1 MPAQQ
6 RPQEIP
12 HPDCELAARPPE
24 QACGLLS
31 PGKIEVL
38 VVDDSA
44 VVRQV
49 MAAVLSQESGINVT
63 VAADPLIA
71 MEKMKRGRPDV
82 ILLDLEMPRMDGLTF
97 LRKIMAEDPI
107 PVVVCSALAPP
118 GSDIALTALDEGA
131 LDVITKPN
139 VGVKNF
145 LYESAI
151 LLIDAVRSAAQAHL
165 RRRASPLATAPKHT
179 ADSVLPSR
187 KAPALSVTTD
197 KVVVVGASTGGT
209 EAILELLQPMPP
221 DAPAIVIVQHMPE
234 VFTAGFACRLN
245 SMCQIE
251 VKEAANGDRVLQG
264 RALIAPGNRHTLL
277 RRSGGHYIVEVA
289 DGPLVSRHRPSV
301 DVLFRSAA
309 QSAGRNAIGIIMT
322 GMGDDGAT
330 GLMEMKEAGAWTIAQ
345 DEASCV
351 VFGMP
356 KEAVARGAVEEI
368 CSLPSLSRAVLERV
382 QSAAFA
388 HKNHLLPTPGTQP
401 S

>member
-1 MPAQQ
+1 MKGDSRGA
-6 RPQEIP
+6 
-12 HPDCELAARPPE
+12 
-24 QACGLLS
+24 
-31 PGKIEVL
+31 IEVL

-49 MAAVLSQESGINVT
+49 MTTVLAQEPGMNVT

-71 MEKMKRGRPDV
+71 MDKMKRSRPHV

-118 GSDIALTALDEGA
+118 GSDIALSALDDGA

-139 VGVKNF
+139 VGVKSF

-151 LLIDAVRSAAQAHL
+151 MLIDTVRSAAQARV
-165 RRRASPLATAPKHT
+165 RRRGFPHLPVMPKRT
-179 ADSVLPSR
+179 ADAVLPSR
-187 KAPALSVTTD
+187 RAPALRVTTD

-209 EAILELLQPMPP
+209 EAILQFLEFMPP

-234 VFTAGFACRLN
+234 VFTAGFARRLN

-251 VKEAANGDRVLQG
+251 VKEAASGDRVIQG

-277 RRSGGHYIVEVA
+277 RRSGGHYVLEVT

-309 QSAGRNAIGIIMT
+309 QSAGPNAIGIIMT
-322 GMGDDGAT
+322 GMGDDGAK
-330 GLMEMKEAGAWTIAQ
+330 GLLEMKETGAWTMAQ
-345 DEASCV
+345 DEESCV

-356 KEAVARGAVEEI
+356 KEAIEVGAVDEI
-368 CSLPSLSRAVLERV
+368 LPLARLSGAVLGRV
-382 QSAAFA
+382 QSVGGH
-388 HKNHLLPTPGTQP
+388 HKTPSSLIKVDEPSGVDTGT
-401 S
+401 STR